1 MTTMEI
7 WNVPKHMIHTES
19 MLEKSLCLRSIFSTI
34 ASTTRSVFF
43 TASFKSREVCSR
55 LSVSFRNV
63 STSVGLSYKLKDILL
78 DTSDKWRAL
87 HKKKL
92 RTLFIKVTLMMDW
105 TCNLDDED
113 KKCFPILL
121 GICFLMWQLG
131 KQKKWKNNIKLDLWH
146 RFW

>member
-1 MTTMEI
+1 
-7 WNVPKHMIHTES
+7 

-78 DTSDKWRAL
+78 DISDKWRAL
-87 HKKKL
+87 HKKEL
-92 RTLFIKVTLMMDW
+92 RTLFIKITLMTDW

-113 KKCFPILL
+113 KKCFLILL
-121 GICFLMWQLG
+121 GICF
-131 KQKKWKNNIKLDLWH
+131 
-146 RFW
+146 